1 MDNKIDEA
9 LEYYLSQQKVI
20 IDFVNG
26 NDTLGVEEIIE
37 KGEELAVLEYN
48 ITALQVAKEN

>member
-9 LEYYLSQQKVI
+9 LDYYLSKQKVI

-26 NDTLGVEEIIE
+26 NNALGVEEIIE
-37 KGEELAVLEYN
+37 KGEELAVLEYK
-48 ITALQVAKEN
+48 IIALQVAKEN